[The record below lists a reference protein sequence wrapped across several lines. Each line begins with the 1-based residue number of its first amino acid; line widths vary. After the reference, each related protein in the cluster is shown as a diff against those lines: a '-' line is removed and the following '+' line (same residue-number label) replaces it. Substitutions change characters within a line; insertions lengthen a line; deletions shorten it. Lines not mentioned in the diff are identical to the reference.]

1 MTRRLMVVLGTRPDA
16 IKLAPVIAALR
27 AKPQCFETIVCST
40 DQHREMLDQALTA
53 FGVTPDIRL
62 NVMRPDQTLP
72 DLTVK
77 LISELTATIAD
88 IKPDR
93 LVLQGDTTT
102 AFAAALSA
110 YYERIPVA
118 HVEAGLRSNN
128 RYSPFPEEVNRR
140 AISCIAD
147 LHFAPT
153 RGAADALA
161 SEGAPSSSVYVTGN
175 TVVDALQSFRRALE
189 TEKRRELVS
198 PWILEFADDPSPIIF
213 VSCHRRESFGAD
225 LSAICR
231 AVARIAENHHDH
243 RIVFPVHLNP
253 NVRAQVAAALGN
265 VANISLIDPVAYP
278 EMLFLLSRAKLA
290 LSDSGGIQEE
300 APSFGVPL
308 LVLRKNTERPEAV
321 AAGLSFLVGSDEEL
335 IVGRAEELLK
345 GAPAARCAVNPYGD
359 GHAAERIA
367 EILARTP

>member
-16 IKLAPVIAALR
+16 IKLAPVIAALQSR
-27 AKPQCFETIVCST
+27 PQCFETIVCST
-40 DQHREMLDQALTA
+40 DQHREMLDQALNA
-53 FGVTPDIRL
+53 FGVKPDIRL
-62 NVMRPDQTLP
+62 NVMRTGQTLP
-72 DLTVK
+72 DLTAR
-77 LISELTATIAD
+77 LMSELTASIAD
-88 IKPDR
+88 VKPHR

-118 HVEAGLRSNN
+118 HVEAGLRSND

-153 RGAADALA
+153 RGAADALL
-161 SEGAPSSSVYVTGN
+161 SEGTTPSSIHVTGN
-175 TVVDALQSFRRALE
+175 TVVDALQSFQRALM
-189 TEKRRELVS
+189 TEELGSLVS
-198 PWILEFADDPSPIIF
+198 APILQLADDPAPIVL
-213 VSCHRRESFGAD
+213 VSCHRRESFGED
-225 LSAICR
+225 LGAICR
-231 AVARIAENHHDH
+231 AVARIAANHLDH

-253 NVRAQVAAALGN
+253 NVRAQVAVTLGN
-265 VANISLIDPVAYP
+265 VANVRLVEPVSYP
-278 EMLFLLSRAKLA
+278 ELLFLLSRAKLA

-321 AAGLSFLVGSDEEL
+321 TAGLSFLVGSDEEL
-335 IVGRAEELLK
+335 IVARAEELLK
-345 GAPAARCAVNPYGD
+345 GGPAARCAVNPYGD

-367 EILARTP
+367 EILARVP

>member
-1 MTRRLMVVLGTRPDA
+1 MARRLMVVLGTRPDA

-27 AKPQCFETIVCST
+27 SRPQYFETIVCST
-40 DQHREMLDQALTA
+40 DQHREMLDQALAA
-53 FGVTPDIRL
+53 FSLVPDIRL

-72 DLTVK
+72 DLTAR
-77 LISELTATIAD
+77 LISELTASVTD
-88 IKPDR
+88 VKPDR

-102 AFAAALSA
+102 AFTAALSA
-110 YYERIPVA
+110 YYQKIPVA
-118 HVEAGLRSNN
+118 HVEAGLRSND

-153 RGAADALA
+153 KGAADALA
-161 SEGAPSSSVYVTGN
+161 AEGVPASSIHVTGN
-175 TVVDALQSFRRALE
+175 TVVDALQSFQRLDA
-189 TEKRRELVS
+189 EKRGSLIS
-198 PWILEFADDPSPIIF
+198 SSILGLADDAAPIVL
-213 VSCHRRESFGAD
+213 VSCHRRESFGED

-231 AVARIAENHHDH
+231 AVGRIAGSHPHH

-253 NVRAQVAAALGN
+253 NVRAKVAAALGN
-265 VANISLIDPVAYP
+265 VANVKLIEPVSYP
-278 EMLFLLSRAKLA
+278 DLLFLLSRAKLA

-300 APSFGVPL
+300 TPSFDVPL

-321 AAGLSFLVGSDEEL
+321 AAGFSFLVGSDEEL
-335 IVGRAEELLK
+335 IVARAEELLK
-345 GAPAARCAVNPYGD
+345 GEPAARGAVNPYGD